1 MLVLLT
7 DGANTAGEVEP
18 LKAAELAA
26 ERGMVIYTIGI
37 GADALTVR
45 SLFGL
50 RQINPSADLDEET
63 LRAVAEST
71 GGRYFRARDTDELA
85 GIYALLDEL
94 EPAESDEQGYRPV
107 TELFF
112 WPLGAA
118 GTDPRC
124 GGPRARARRR
134 AGLAANAAGSRRA
147 WLSFTFCARSGC
159 CCCRSSHSS
168 PGGSCPDEPA
178 GGGWQPVVDPALR
191 PHVLAAPGTLGQQR
205 LPTLLGIVRCSDSD
219 AGTRRSRLGPF
230 AGAGLSNRRGAGRRD
245 GSVAVDGCRGR
256 RAESPRARKAQIA
269 DVARAAWVTARRR
282 LVVFSA
288 HAFTVT
294 PLTTDNA
301 TVAALVGSLQTD
313 IMPSQGSFPEAGL
326 TRAASLLE
334 QAGMT
339 AGTILL
345 VTDSEVS
352 PQSLD
357 AARNLRRDGYET
369 SVLAVGTEEGAPIPR
384 YEGGF
389 LTDDRGQVVV
399 PQLNLDGLR
408 RLATTGGGRFAR
420 LTPDDRDLDL
430 LFARSDVGT
439 LRSDDENET
448 YEADV
453 WRDRGV
459 WLTLLLLPVLALGF
473 RRGWVYAFAGLVL
486 LPGPEAQAFGW
497 RDLWQRPDQQGV
509 AAFEAEDPQRAATL
523 FEDPEWGAAASYRA
537 GDFQSSA
544 RRLEGIQT
552 PDGHYNRGNALAKS
566 GDLAGAIDAYD
577 RALEIAPEH
586 ADAEYNR
593 DLVRELLEQQQQEQQ
608 QDQTEQNDDSGQQ
621 QAQAS
626 EDQGQ
631 QSDETQSNGS
641 EQTEDQSSDSGEQRQ
656 ADNEPG
662 DSDSDPQNPDQSEN
676 DAEPEADPGDQQQEL
691 QASALPE
698 DIEEWASE
706 QAADQWLRRIPQDPG
721 GLLRRKFLYQYQRLG
736 VDQEG
741 NYVWP
746 GDEVSPW

>member
-1 MLVLLT
+1 MAEFHFLRPLWLLLL
-7 DGANTAGEVEP
+7 P
-18 LKAAELAA
+18 
-26 ERGMVIYTIGI
+26 VI
-37 GADALTVR
+37 A
-45 SLFGL
+45 F
-50 RQINPSADLDEET
+50 
-63 LRAVAEST
+63 VAW
-71 GGRYFRARDTDELA
+71 R
-85 GIYALLDEL
+85 LL
-94 EPAESDEQGYRPV
+94 SG
-107 TELFF
+107 
-112 WPLGAA
+112 
-118 GTDPRC
+118 
-124 GGPRARARRR
+124 R
-134 AGLAANAAGSRRA
+134 AG
-147 WLSFTFCARSGC
+147 
-159 CCCRSSHSS
+159 
-168 PGGSCPDEPA
+168 

-205 LPTLLGIVRCSDSD
+205 LPTLLGIVGAVILTLALAGPAWDRLPVPAFRTDEALVVAMDLSRSMD
-219 AGTRRSRLGPF
+219 AGDVEPSRL
-230 AGAGLSNRRGAGRRD
+230 ALAKLKLLTLLERRGNG
-245 GSVAVDGCRGR
+245 
-256 RAESPRARKAQIA
+256 Q
-269 DVARAAWVTARRR
+269 TA

-357 AARNLRRDGYET
+357 AARDLRRDGYET

-408 RLATTGGGRFAR
+408 RLATIGGGRFAR

-509 AAFEAEDPQRAATL
+509 AALEAEDPQRAATL

-626 EDQGQ
+626 DDQGQ

-662 DSDSDPQNPDQSEN
+662 DSDSDPQNPDESEN
-676 DAEPEADPGDQQQEL
+676 DAEPEADPGDQQQQEL